1 MCRFINNVN
10 KNIDENN
17 IPNIC
22 RKKKK
27 KSVQTGRHHQFCFQ
41 IKLQQMIR
49 EHLLE

>member
-1 MCRFINNVN
+1 LISV
-10 KNIDENN
+10 KVQNISSRK
-17 IPNIC
+17 PNIC
-22 RKKKK
+22 WKKKK